1 MSTSV
6 ADVSLLLTNAN
17 GTVNQT
23 QAASPKQSETESF
36 TNYMNTSAEKSGND
50 TQEVNEPVRQTKTVV
65 EKPGRKDLEQQTVDK
80 QQATDEIETPKDPFE
95 AVSECI
101 IEIKDAIVSKFEISD
116 EELIRTMETL
126 NMTMVDL
133 LNPDLLKDLMITL
146 NGQEDIVSAL
156 TDETL
161 YTDMMDIVNLA
172 TDLTEE
178 VKETFELSDEDFSK
192 LIDDVRTVET
202 EQGLPEM
209 PERPATSEE
218 MPIVHEVPVE
228 GKETIQTP
236 ETTATTA
243 TESETRAPEIRVEIR
258 HSEETR
264 TADPIVRETKDS
276 ETPVGQMSSK
286 ESVQSTQTGTQAV
299 AQTGQSTMQRDDSE
313 EQGASAQMAQTQQSQ
328 VSTTQVGDVVE
339 TVRTFSRYT
348 ENGEEIVRQL
358 TDSIKVNISPEE
370 TSMELQLHPASLGAI
385 HLNIASQNGIVTA
398 QLLVQNETVRDA
410 LEAQLAQLQETFEEQ
425 GTKVEAVEVAV
436 ASYDL
441 DRGPFQDRDDRQDRQ
456 NADDHSRTR
465 RRTNLNL
472 NDMNAEELEL
482 SEEDQLAKDVMEMNG
497 TSVDFSA

>member
-6 ADVSLLLTNAN
+6 ADVSALLTTAP

-23 QAASPKQSETESF
+23 SAASQKSSETESF
-36 TNYMNTSAEKSGND
+36 TSYMNTSAEKSEPD
-50 TQEVNEPVRQTKTVV
+50 TQEMNEPVRQTKTVV
-65 EKPGRKDLEQQTVDK
+65 EKPGRKDLEQQQPDDMQV
-80 QQATDEIETPKDPFE
+80 TDEIEISKDPID
-95 AVSECI
+95 AVSESI
-101 IEIKDAIVSKFEISD
+101 IEIKDAIQSKFEISD

-133 LNPDLLKDLMITL
+133 LDPDMLKDLMITL

-156 TDETL
+156 TDEVL
-161 YTDMMDIVNLA
+161 YTDMMDIVNLT
-172 TDLTEE
+172 TDLTNE
-178 VKETFELSDEDFSK
+178 VKETFRLNDEDFAK
-192 LIDDVRTVET
+192 VIEDVRTVET

-209 PERPATSEE
+209 PKMVSVEPENNLETPVASKE
-218 MPIVHEVPVE
+218 MPIVEDEEELPQT
-228 GKETIQTP
+228 ETK
-236 ETTATTA
+236 
-243 TESETRAPEIRVEIR
+243 APEIRVEIR

-264 TADPIVRETKDS
+264 TADPIVRETQDRA
-276 ETPVGQMSSK
+276 TPISQMQ
-286 ESVQSTQTGTQAV
+286 ESVSDSTQTSTTQTV
-299 AQTGQSTMQRDDSE
+299 TQPQSMMQKDETE
-313 EQGASAQMAQTQQSQ
+313 EQDASAQMAQSQQSQ
-328 VSTTQVGDVVE
+328 TSTQQVGDVVE

-398 QLLVQNETVRDA
+398 QILVQNETVKGA
-410 LEAQLAQLQETFEEQ
+410 LEAQMAQLQETFAEQ

-441 DRGPFQDRDDRQDRQ
+441 NRGPFQDRDDRQDRQ

-465 RRTNLNL
+465 RRVNLNL
-472 NDMNAEELEL
+472 NDLNADELEL